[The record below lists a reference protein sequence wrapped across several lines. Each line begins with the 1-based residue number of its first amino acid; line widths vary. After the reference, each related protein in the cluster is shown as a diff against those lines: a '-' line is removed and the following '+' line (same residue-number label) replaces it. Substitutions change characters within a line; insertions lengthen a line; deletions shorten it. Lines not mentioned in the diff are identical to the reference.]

1 MNLNDSRGV
10 IRISTQPRQKYK
22 ILTGR
27 KNCFLYTLLISHKR
41 LFHTG
46 AAKNPV
52 YLRSFLL
59 GKIIKIVISSNLQ
72 RKPSIFKEY
81 FAWKKNK
88 DFFIQICQAVWAISY
103 SLLCVVSKIN
113 QGSCLGCLGGDDAP
127 DIGFLAWQNKFCPFF
142 QLPLR
147 CVETFLSSQETFFG
161 RKLKHGRM
169 SFLDQCNV
177 ETASRP
183 DLFF

>member
-1 MNLNDSRGV
+1 MFGNSFFCPFLIIFGLKNPCPGIKNRCVYRGV

-46 AAKNPV
+46 TAKNPV

-72 RKPSIFKEY
+72 RRPSIFKEY

-103 SLLCVVSKIN
+103 SLLYVVSKIN

-127 DIGFLAWQNKFCPFF
+127 GT
-142 QLPLR
+142 LPL
-147 CVETFLSSQETFFG
+147 TNL
-161 RKLKHGRM
+161 
-169 SFLDQCNV
+169 
-177 ETASRP
+177 
-183 DLFF
+183 